1 METTLTIEDRATFE
15 LGGRG
20 YTFVL
25 ALPAERLTVRELIR
39 ARVFQEV
46 QAYNERCSRSFWGLV
61 QPTEAECTLNG
72 YRLPR
77 QRRLDAE
84 KQCQRAI
91 EAFQRNGFLIL
102 VDDRQVSD
110 LDEEIEVTPATRV
123 TFLKLVPLV
132 GG

>member
-15 LGGRG
+15 FGGRE

-25 ALPAERLTVRELIR
+25 ALPVERLTVRELIR
-39 ARVFQEV
+39 ARVFREV
-46 QAYNERCSRSFWGLV
+46 QAYNERGSRYFRGLV

-77 QRRLDAE
+77 RRRLDAE
-84 KQCQRAI
+84 EQCQRAI
-91 EAFQRNGFLIL
+91 ESFRRNGFLIL